1 MFNVIDLPHYPY
13 DHYHCLMS
21 LTGAAAAVYL
31 ASNRTDSGA
40 ENAMFKELA
49 TNVWGAQ
56 MLSGVGTKQV
66 SAVDWCS
73 TIGVVPSVWYHWCS
87 TIGVV
92 VPSV

>member
-1 MFNVIDLPHYPY
+1 
-13 DHYHCLMS
+13 
-21 LTGAAAAVYL
+21 VYL

-73 TIGVVPSVWYHWCS
+73 TIGVVPSV
-87 TIGVV
+87 
-92 VPSV
+92 

>member
-13 DHYHCLMS
+13 DHYHCSMS

-73 TIGVVPSVWYHWCS
+73 TIS
-87 TIGVV
+87 VV